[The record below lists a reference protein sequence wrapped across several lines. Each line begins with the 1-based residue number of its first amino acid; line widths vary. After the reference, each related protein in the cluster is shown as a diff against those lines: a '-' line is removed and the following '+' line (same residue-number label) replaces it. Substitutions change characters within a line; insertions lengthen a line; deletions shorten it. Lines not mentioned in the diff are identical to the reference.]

1 MSLRLGVDSSYKVDT
16 KTDLQ
21 DQKFDAANLPDER
34 SLGLTT
40 TQKEENAKF
49 QEGGIRGWAAVIGA

>member
-1 MSLRLGVDSSYKVDT
+1 MSLRLGVDSSYKAD

-21 DQKFDAANLPDER
+21 EQKFDAANLPDER

-40 TQKEENAKF
+40 AHKEEDAKF

>member
-1 MSLRLGVDSSYKVDT
+1 MSLRLGVDSSYKVD

-21 DQKFDAANLPDER
+21 DQKFDATNLPDER
-34 SLGLTT
+34 SLGLTAAHI
-40 TQKEENAKF
+40 EEDANF